1 MTVNSWTP
9 TDKENPL
16 LKPGDVLACVSV
28 CAACWCVHL
37 AISVLIRDRL
47 TATKKKKG
55 KVKGINPLHLWPWWQ
70 PLKARNCLLFLA
82 FPFSHPNPET
92 GSERIG
98 EKLSHNKCFFSATL
112 EANERQPLSYS
123 TNLWEPRR
131 LKTGLSRLH
140 SAWGSSSRWDEEF
153 LSYHS
158 RSFPN
163 WFVSY
168 FGKGGGGSDSLI
180 AEKRTTQGGH
190 FISRVWRR
198 ILWGG
203 LLKGRRQKATVTAQ
217 TDTRSHTIHKTRLMT
232 KSRCPCKVAC
242 KKFHTNYSVI
252 IKTCQWCCVQWSRM
266 GCLRG
271 TVVTPDKAAV
281 CRAQL
286 MGKEGWRWDE
296 MILSRRSIFSV
307 AGGGTHG
314 GKGTRRE
321 RREVRRKI
329 VVLLLRKD
337 LRVREWMNRTPLALQ
352 LHGNYKSS
360 PWYIVFLSSRVIVM
374 QISPY

>member
-1 MTVNSWTP
+1 MFFFCNFGSKWETAPFIFHKFVGTQTSKNRI
-9 TDKENPL
+9 
-16 LKPGDVLACVSV
+16 KPFTFSVRFILAVRWRVFELSQPRF
-28 CAACWCVHL
+28 
-37 AISVLIRDRL
+37 SKLI
-47 TATKKKKG
+47 
-55 KVKGINPLHLWPWWQ
+55 
-70 PLKARNCLLFLA
+70 CFLVW
-82 FPFSHPNPET
+82 
-92 GSERIG
+92 ER
-98 EKLSHNKCFFSATL
+98 
-112 EANERQPLSYS
+112 
-123 TNLWEPRR
+123 
-131 LKTGLSRLH
+131 
-140 SAWGSSSRWDEEF
+140 
-153 LSYHS
+153 
-158 RSFPN
+158 
-163 WFVSY
+163 
-168 FGKGGGGSDSLI
+168 GGGSDSLI

-252 IKTCQWCCVQWSRM
+252 IKTCQWCCMQWSRM

-271 TVVTPDKAAV
+271 TVVTPDKAAA

-296 MILSRRSIFSV
+296 MILSRRSIFSA

-337 LRVREWMNRTPLALQ
+337 LV
-352 LHGNYKSS
+352 
-360 PWYIVFLSSRVIVM
+360 
-374 QISPY
+374 